1 MRAFRSLSFF
11 WLFVRFM
18 GVFFVSTSV
27 QAAFTPWNQIVETRL
42 IERVQGQHPPLTS
55 EEKLSLWGAY
65 EKFLTL
71 EYFIQEKHINVTPMP
86 AMGQRT
92 PDQTA
97 YAYLQPYA
105 EVLKRTHAP
114 GFFVLQDFP
123 AMEAYETLLAALYQR
138 DQGNLQQA
146 TNAYLKTH
154 WTLEMHRKKA
164 SVAVL
169 KEIKR
174 ILQLQMGVAA
184 PAFTSSLPS
193 PQASASPHAPWSV
206 MQKKMGRREKASLLA
221 TYAQPEGQ
229 LDFALFTT
237 REEQKAHI
245 EPILLEL
252 IVNETKGIDAAIFR
266 LTNWEIVHALSAAAQ
281 RGVPVRM
288 AVDAEAISDVRL
300 EKELRSAGV
309 QLIVDTFPQTGTHRD
324 MHHKFFLFASS
335 GPYKEVVVAGTAN
348 ASAAGLRGRN
358 IESFTVRNTGDC
370 AKKYRAEFDRLSHML
385 PQGHASGTASA
396 KSVPRV
402 AARGAVA
409 APTALADVVSTVAA
423 ISEAEMIQLAQQFP
437 DIEDSELKTKMN
449 IGLYKALKS
458 KDMHFLAA
466 LEKMNQNVPLTGE
479 EKFHL
484 WSARGKL
491 RSLEIKAEANED
503 MPIKDEV
510 DFKFLTRTDI
520 LAAFRKMEAPG
531 FFSGD
536 SNANVETLLF
546 EMQKLLKK
554 LQNQKEAHLARYQ
567 KEYQQAPAAKK
578 AQHVWQIEHT
588 TLEVRSLQES
598 LEMVETLEKQQQK
611 HMPLIGRFEKSP
623 LFKSE
628 AKVASKKPA
637 WGPPAQA
644 AAVVVADQEGIDE
657 CWFTSVAADKARIR
671 PALID
676 YIDNEQGGISAAL
689 YRLRERNVINALIN
703 LRQQHKKVRILLVL
717 DVDALQPGTQEKLER
732 FGIELFF
739 YQDTEGGLM
748 HDKIYIFQKNTGT
761 KGPVLITGSANS
773 TQAALQG
780 ENLESFVIRNKREI
794 VAAYQQ
800 QILDVQGLSQAAAEE

>member
-1 MRAFRSLSFF
+1 MRAFRCLSFF
-11 WLFVRFM
+11 WLFVGFM
-18 GVFFVSTSV
+18 GVFFVPASV

-42 IERVQGQHPPLTS
+42 IERVQSQHPPLTS

-71 EYFIQEKHINVTPMP
+71 EYFIQEKHINVIPMP

-105 EVLKRTHAP
+105 AVLKRTHAP
-114 GFFVLQDFP
+114 GFFVLQDIP
-123 AMEAYETLLAALYQR
+123 AVEAYETLLASLYQR

-154 WTLEMHRKKA
+154 WTLEMRRKEA

-169 KEIKR
+169 KEIKK
-174 ILQLQMGVAA
+174 ILQLQKGVAA
-184 PAFTSSLPS
+184 PAFTPSILS
-193 PQASASPHAPWSV
+193 PQASASPQAPWSV
-206 MQKKMGRREKASLLA
+206 VQKKMGRREKA
-221 TYAQPEGQ
+221 
-229 LDFALFTT
+229 
-237 REEQKAHI
+237 
-245 EPILLEL
+245 
-252 IVNETKGIDAAIFR
+252 
-266 LTNWEIVHALSAAAQ
+266 
-281 RGVPVRM
+281 
-288 AVDAEAISDVRL
+288 
-300 EKELRSAGV
+300 
-309 QLIVDTFPQTGTHRD
+309 
-324 MHHKFFLFASS
+324 
-335 GPYKEVVVAGTAN
+335 
-348 ASAAGLRGRN
+348 
-358 IESFTVRNTGDC
+358 
-370 AKKYRAEFDRLSHML
+370 
-385 PQGHASGTASA
+385 
-396 KSVPRV
+396 
-402 AARGAVA
+402 
-409 APTALADVVSTVAA
+409 
-423 ISEAEMIQLAQQFP
+423 
-437 DIEDSELKTKMN
+437 
-449 IGLYKALKS
+449 
-458 KDMHFLAA
+458 
-466 LEKMNQNVPLTGE
+466 
-479 EKFHL
+479 
-484 WSARGKL
+484 
-491 RSLEIKAEANED
+491 
-503 MPIKDEV
+503 
-510 DFKFLTRTDI
+510 
-520 LAAFRKMEAPG
+520 
-531 FFSGD
+531 FFSGGSD
-536 SNANVETLLF
+536 TDLHELLSK
-546 EMQKLLKK
+546 MTILSKK
-554 LQNQKEAHLARYQ
+554 LQRQKEADLVRYQ
-567 KEYQQAPAAKK
+567 KEYQQALAAKK
-578 AQHVWQIEHT
+578 AQHLWQIEHT

-598 LEMVETLEKQQQK
+598 LEMVQTLEKQQQN

-637 WGPPAQA
+637 WGLPAQA
-644 AAVVVADQEGIDE
+644 AAVVVADQEGVDE

-732 FGIELFF
+732 FGIDLFF
-739 YQDTEGGLM
+739 YQDTDGGLM
-748 HDKIYIFQKNTGT
+748 HDKIYIFQKNTRT